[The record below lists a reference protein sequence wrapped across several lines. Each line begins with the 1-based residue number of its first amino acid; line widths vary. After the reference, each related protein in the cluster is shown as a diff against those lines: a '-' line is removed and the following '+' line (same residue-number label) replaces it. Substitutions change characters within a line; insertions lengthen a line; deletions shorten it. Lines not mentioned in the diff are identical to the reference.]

1 MDVIQAIK
9 SRKSVRIFL
18 KKDVDSHT
26 LTDVLEMARFAP
38 SFLNRQGWRF
48 IVVRNFDTKKKL
60 VDVANCSSVII
71 DSPVVIVGV
80 AEPFDQITSTDQSSN
95 VIDAAIA
102 MDHVSLAAVEYN
114 LGTCWSSIYDEKKV
128 KEILGIPKEV
138 SIVALMSLGYP
149 KDPSSI
155 EKKRLPLQHLIKY
168 EKW

>member
-18 KKDVDSHT
+18 EKEVDSQT
-26 LTDVLEMARFAP
+26 LTDVLEMARVAP

-48 IVVRNFDTKKKL
+48 VVVRNFDTKKKL
-60 VDVANCSSVII
+60 VGVANCSSVII
-71 DSPVVIVGV
+71 ESPVVIVGV
-80 AEPFDQITSTDQSSN
+80 AEPFNKITSTDQSSN

-102 MDHVSLAAVEYN
+102 MDHVSLAAVKYN
-114 LGTCWSSIYDEKKV
+114 LGTCWSSIYNEKKV
-128 KEILGIPKEV
+128 KEILGIPEEI

-149 KDPSSI
+149 KDTSLI
-155 EKKRLPLQHLIKY
+155 EKKRLPLKQLIKY